1 MTAPEPL
8 RGDRLYTR
16 LGYRFQDPTLLQ
28 DALTHRSV
36 GSRNNERLEFLGDA
50 ILSFVMAEILY
61 RRAPRATEGELSRL
75 RASLV
80 RGSTLADIARGLDLG
95 EHLVL
100 GSGELKSG
108 GYRRESILADA
119 FEAVLGAIYLDG
131 GFEVCR
137 QFIHD
142 LFRER
147 LARLPSPESLK
158 DPKTRLQEWLQ
169 SRGLALPDYEVVEIT
184 GEDHDRRFTV
194 SCRVS
199 GLDSA
204 MAGRGTS
211 RRKAE
216 QAAAAKVLARL
227 TGMAGI
233 EGAGPGHE
241 DEPGEA

>member
-1 MTAPEPL
+1 MTATAPVRPDL
-8 RGDRLYTR
+8 LYTR
-16 LGYRFQDPTLLQ
+16 LGYRFQEPGLLQ

-80 RGSTLADIARGLDLG
+80 RGSTLADIARSLELG

-131 GFEVCR
+131 GFDVCR
-137 QFIHD
+137 QYILD
-142 LFRER
+142 LFGER

-169 SRGLALPDYEVVEIT
+169 SRGLALPDYEVVEVA

-194 SCRVS
+194 CCRVR
-199 GLDSA
+199 GLDPSLE
-204 MAGRGTS
+204 GRGTS

-227 TGMAGI
+227 LEASG
-233 EGAGPGHE
+233 EGAAPPHDDAPRE
-241 DEPGEA
+241 V